1 MRYLL
6 DLQHW
11 LLIFGGWAF
20 ADGFGRYNILNFGS
34 SNAISGPATRC
45 SKGQQCSRL
54 GYIAASYGSFDDDYD
69 YDDYDGSEYMND
81 YERDLDPDENE
92 YFDDDDA
99 LDRVMRQR
107 EGWRQTNSFSKR
119 YPDRAPS
126 PFRFPWQKGRYRD
139 DKRNAVG
146 LSKDKRDVRSRRMPA
161 PTRKRKFSGGQE
173 LTGFWLGLR
182 DFYDAIFWYDIDF
195 EDNPYSSGERFDERK
210 YLRSKYETWG
220 RYDDA
225 DGYTENSD
233 IESDESYLPDE
244 EEDRANYKSYN
255 VPRTARAT
263 EGMQS
268 PPAKVPPAPPS
279 VVARTS
285 TLPPR
290 VSWSNP
296 TALPQKPVERSHSRP
311 KTAFDDR
318 SRGIEGSERQDNY
331 RNTVEAARND
341 PTRSYPR
348 QMREDGSRR
357 PLAQQQQERVDR
369 RSLDPYDA
377 IAAKLKE
384 TRRRRVVVDK
394 RIQDLEDKLDEC
406 EEKLS
411 ILDVSVQVW
420 RRRLDEALRK
430 EMQDGW
436 PGYENGLVVTCRKR
450 LGDLERQRRR
460 GETVADRI
468 DEEIEDSVDLVSH
481 VSSQFSL
488 FLLFNSSNSTFL
500 FHLLS
505 HMRCFIN

>member
-1 MRYLL
+1 
-6 DLQHW
+6 
-11 LLIFGGWAF
+11 
-20 ADGFGRYNILNFGS
+20 
-34 SNAISGPATRC
+34 
-45 SKGQQCSRL
+45 
-54 GYIAASYGSFDDDYD
+54 
-69 YDDYDGSEYMND
+69 
-81 YERDLDPDENE
+81 
-92 YFDDDDA
+92 
-99 LDRVMRQR
+99 
-107 EGWRQTNSFSKR
+107 
-119 YPDRAPS
+119 
-126 PFRFPWQKGRYRD
+126 
-139 DKRNAVG
+139 
-146 LSKDKRDVRSRRMPA
+146 
-161 PTRKRKFSGGQE
+161 
-173 LTGFWLGLR
+173 
-182 DFYDAIFWYDIDF
+182 
-195 EDNPYSSGERFDERK
+195 
-210 YLRSKYETWG
+210 
-220 RYDDA
+220 
-225 DGYTENSD
+225 
-233 IESDESYLPDE
+233 
-244 EEDRANYKSYN
+244 
-255 VPRTARAT
+255 
-263 EGMQS
+263 
-268 PPAKVPPAPPS
+268 
-279 VVARTS
+279 
-285 TLPPR
+285 
-290 VSWSNP
+290 
-296 TALPQKPVERSHSRP
+296 
-311 KTAFDDR
+311 
-318 SRGIEGSERQDNY
+318 
-331 RNTVEAARND
+331 
-341 PTRSYPR
+341 
-348 QMREDGSRR
+348 MREDGSRR